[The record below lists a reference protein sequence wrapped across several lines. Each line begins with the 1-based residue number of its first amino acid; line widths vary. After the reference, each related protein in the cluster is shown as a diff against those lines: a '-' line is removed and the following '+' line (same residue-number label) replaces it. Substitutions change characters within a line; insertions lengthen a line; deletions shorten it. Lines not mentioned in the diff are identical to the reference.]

1 MTVSTRPITQARL
14 PSKLSLRLMIFAP
27 VLAML
32 ALGALLGGTVWYLT
46 AAAESQRQ
54 EALMPDVDA
63 TQKRLQ
69 SHLKA
74 NELELLGIAD
84 KFSGNRSNEDFS
96 RLAEQFML
104 PKQDLLYLA
113 WVDRAG
119 VTQGFRAMR
128 DGPAREDTAMGNEL
142 LVPESRAAFDVAVS
156 TRVPHFSQP
165 VVLEG
170 MDPFIELHVPIVW
183 QNRARGTLIAGYSLP
198 GLLISRVPSEVNDR
212 VAFTVIDSKGRALA
226 QTRNT
231 EAFEGKAFYEVGV
244 DPIARTL
251 RLRGYNYLPVNSLYN
266 DVITTLIAGLILL
279 AVISQIVIWRS
290 TRKRLGAETELAEE
304 TAFRRAME
312 NSMSTGMRVI
322 DLNGQ
327 ITYVNPAFSRMTGFS
342 VEELTGHNPPYPY
355 WPPETK
361 NDLLGNLT
369 RMLSGESPPSGL
381 PIQVLRKDGK
391 RLTVR
396 MYTSPLIDQSG
407 IQTGW
412 MTSVTDISE
421 QARIR
426 QELAQAQERFITV
439 LQALDAA
446 VSVAAAAPQE
456 ELLFANQAYKKWFGG
471 SLVSGHRFLC
481 SAVKGPWADVR
492 EIFSPQA
499 QRWFEVRVR
508 NIKWVD
514 GRDVELMVATDITQ
528 ERASDQAQRE
538 QREKLQQTSRLV
550 TMGEMA
556 SSLAHELNQPLAAIA
571 NYTSGAAARL
581 KSAQAHNE
589 PISIDDLLEM
599 LSKTA
604 RQAERAGQVIR
615 RIRSFVK
622 RSDPIRKPTK
632 ASVILADA
640 IGLAEIDAR
649 ERGLNIIQRVEENLP
664 DLNVDQILI
673 EQVLLNLIKN
683 GLEAM
688 RESPSGQLVV
698 EVTTTDHQVMFAVV
712 DRGHGVPEAIRNSLF
727 DSFYTTKTDGMGM
740 GLNICRSI
748 IESHQGR
755 LWFEDNPEGGCT
767 FRFTLPAYADRET
780 SEIDPSED
788 VHL

>member
-1 MTVSTRPITQARL
+1 MNTSSKPITQARL
-14 PSKLSLRLMIFAP
+14 PSKRSLRLMMFAP
-27 VLAML
+27 ALAML
-32 ALGALLGGTVWYLT
+32 ALGALLAVTVWYLT
-46 AAAESQRQ
+46 QAEESQR
-54 EALMPDVDA
+54 EKALMPDVDA
-63 TQKRLQ
+63 TQKSLQ
-69 SHLKA
+69 NQLKA
-74 NELELLGIAD
+74 NELELLSIAAE
-84 KFSGNRSNEDFS
+84 FGRTRSNADFA
-96 RLAEQFML
+96 RLSDQFML
-104 PKQDLLYLA
+104 RNQEVLYIA
-113 WVDRAG
+113 WIDRAG
-119 VTQGFRAMR
+119 IIQGFRAAQDM
-128 DGPAREDTAMGNEL
+128 PARERSMTGTEL
-142 LVPESRAAFDVAVS
+142 SLPESRAAFDVAVS
-156 TRVPHFSQP
+156 TQAPQFSQP
-165 VVLEG
+165 VVHDG
-170 MDPFIELHVPIVW
+170 MDAELELHVPVVL
-183 QNRARGTLIAGYSLP
+183 QDRARGALIAAYSLP
-198 GLLISRVPSEVNDR
+198 GLLISRVPSEINDR
-212 VAFTVIDSKGRALA
+212 VALTINDAKGRTLA

-231 EAFEGKAFYEVGV
+231 SAFEGKAYYEVGI
-244 DPIARTL
+244 DPVARSL
-251 RLRGYNYLPVNSLYN
+251 KLRGYNYLPVNSLYN

-322 DLNGQ
+322 DLSGQ
-327 ITYVNPAFSRMTGFS
+327 ITYVNPAFSRMTGFA
-342 VEELTGHNPPYPY
+342 VEELTGHNPPFPY

-361 NDLLGNLT
+361 DELHGNLA

-381 PIQVLRKDGK
+381 PIQIMRKDGK

-421 QARIR
+421 QTRIR

-446 VSVAAAAPQE
+446 VSVAPPAPNE
-456 ELLFANQAYKKWFGG
+456 ELLFANQAYKKWFGS
-471 SLVSGHRFLC
+471 SLASGHRFLC
-481 SAVKGPWADVR
+481 GAVKGPWADVR
-492 EIFSPQA
+492 EIYSPTV

-514 GRDVELMVATDITQ
+514 GRDVQLMVATDITQ
-528 ERASDQAQRE
+528 ERASAQAQRE

-581 KSAQAHNE
+581 RNSAARGE
-589 PISIDDLLEM
+589 TIATEDLLEM
-599 LSKTA
+599 LTKTA

-615 RIRSFVK
+615 RIRGFVK
-622 RSDPIRKPTK
+622 RSDPIRKPTS
-632 ASVILADA
+632 AATIMADA

-649 ERGLNIIQRVEENLP
+649 ERSLTILQRMAENLP
-664 DLNVDQILI
+664 ELNVDAILI
-673 EQVLLNLIKN
+673 EQVLLNLVKN

-688 RESPSGQLVV
+688 RESAVRELIV
-698 EVTTTDHQVMFAVV
+698 EVSTVDQQLMFSVI
-712 DRGHGVPEAIRNSLF
+712 DRGHGVPESIRNSLF
-727 DSFYTTKTDGMGM
+727 DSFYTTKADGMGM

-767 FRFTLPAYADRET
+767 FRFTLPAYAGHKPGASDSTKEV
-780 SEIDPSED
+780 S
-788 VHL
+788 L